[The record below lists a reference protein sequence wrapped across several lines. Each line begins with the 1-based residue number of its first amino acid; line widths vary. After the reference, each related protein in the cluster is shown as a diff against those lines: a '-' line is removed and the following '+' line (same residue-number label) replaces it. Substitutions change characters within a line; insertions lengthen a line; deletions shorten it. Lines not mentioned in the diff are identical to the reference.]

1 MEAFPRHFLALL
13 FDQASSYQ
21 VNEASNQLV
30 PSSLLSYNPSL
41 GKYWSPSNEK
51 GTKKKEKEKGGGRER
66 GLQIFLRRR
75 KLAFGQMVV
84 SRFGERNQGKF

>member
-1 MEAFPRHFLALL
+1 MEAFRFLALL

-51 GTKKKEKEKGGGRER
+51 GTKKRKKRKEGGEREAYR
-66 GLQIFLRRR
+66 FFLRRR

>member
-1 MEAFPRHFLALL
+1 MEAFPRRFLALL

-41 GKYWSPSNEK
+41 GKYWSPSKEK
-51 GTKKKEKEKGGGRER
+51 GTKKREKRKEGGER

-84 SRFGERNQGKF
+84 SRFGEHNQGKF